1 MKLARVLR
9 QVVATQKHESYV
21 GKKIFIV
28 KHVGLDGELQG
39 EAIVGVDRVQAGV
52 GDLVL
57 LMQEGGSARIMMQ
70 DSNAPMRSVIVGI
83 VDQVELGEPS
93 GNE

>member
-21 GKKIFIV
+21 GHKIFMV
-28 KHVGLDGELQG
+28 KQVDLDGETTG
-39 EAIVGVDRVQAGV
+39 GAIVAVDRVQAGV

-57 LMQEGGSARIMMQ
+57 LMQEGGSARFMMQ
-70 DSNAPMRSVIVGI
+70 DGNAPMRSVIVGI
-83 VDQVELGEPS
+83 VDQVELGEAS
-93 GNE
+93 GNA